1 MAQTMTQPVTLPEVR
16 VMFVESAH
24 GFADAPE
31 TFDKLEAH
39 FPSLRGRK
47 FYGTFQPPDGP
58 YRACVAIEPG
68 DDPKA
73 LGLPTWVI
81 PGGKYH
87 RGKLENWSKRLPEI
101 GKAFQRLSS
110 EAERDPDRPSI
121 EFYRSMKELV
131 LFLPVK

>member
-1 MAQTMTQPVTLPEVR
+1 MMAQPVTLPDVP
-16 VMFVESAH
+16 VMFVESAR
-24 GFADAPE
+24 GLASVPE
-31 TFDKLEAH
+31 TFDKLEAR
-39 FPSLRGRK
+39 FPSLKGRK

-68 DDPKA
+68 DDPAA

-81 PGGKYH
+81 PGGKYS
-87 RGKLENWSKRLPEI
+87 RDKLLNWSERLPEI
-101 GKAFQRLSS
+101 GKIFQRMSS
-110 EAERDPDRPSI
+110 EGERDPDRPSI